1 MLLSFFIEA
10 YMPWPRNILYT
21 FYLNLVT
28 VSTMMFMIVFTG
40 VYINDA
46 CYVRLIEKKLF
57 TLAYLSIISI
67 YLLIVCNL
75 PYQSIGYTIASHG
88 LLMIICVHN
97 IIERVVITT
106 LFAWFH
112 GKMLVVFLS
121 F

>member
-1 MLLSFFIEA
+1 MLLSFFFQA

-28 VSTMMFMIVFTG
+28 VSSMMFMIVFEG

-46 CYVRLIEKKLF
+46 CYVRLMEKKLF

-75 PYQSIGYTIASHG
+75 PYQSIDYTIASHG
-88 LLMIICVHN
+88 LLTWIFNDYLC
-97 IIERVVITT
+97 
-106 LFAWFH
+106 A
-112 GKMLVVFLS
+112 
-121 F
+121 